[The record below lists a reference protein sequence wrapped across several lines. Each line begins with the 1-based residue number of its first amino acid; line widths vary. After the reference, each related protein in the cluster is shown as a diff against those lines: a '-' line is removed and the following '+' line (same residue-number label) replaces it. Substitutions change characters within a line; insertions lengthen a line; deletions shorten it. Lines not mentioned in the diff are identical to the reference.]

1 MTSRPLIDAKNLTRI
16 FDAAPGRPPI
26 RAVDSLTISI
36 PASAR
41 LVALVGPDGA
51 GKSTLMRL
59 VCGLEVPDH
68 GYIEVFGQAPDPDDE
83 RFLETVAYMPQSL
96 GLYKDLSVIE
106 NLELFGTLRGAKP
119 MKAGMSLAEH
129 YRQLLQLTGL
139 AGFEG
144 RLAGDLSGGMKQ
156 KLALSIAL
164 VRAPRFLILDEPTVG
179 VDPLSRRELWHII
192 HQMMTL
198 TQTTCFFS
206 TAYLE
211 EAEKADWVICLT
223 NGHLLAA
230 DTPTALLSKA
240 QGQTFRVQLGDV
252 ADPIK
257 QTYTRRLMQRV
268 GLSDETFCLDVVPRD
283 GAIEL
288 LTQKSQTLSTVKAW
302 LIAQWGSVFVATVD
316 VTTRPARMEDAYAL
330 MTFEGKHRAELGI
343 TVDALTGQ
351 AASTG
356 PNGMSPGDASIVIE
370 AAEVSRHFGDFVAVA
385 ASSFTVHR
393 GEIFGLLGPNGA
405 GKTTTFRMLCGLLPP
420 SSGRVMLE
428 DRDLRKA
435 LAKARAEIG
444 YVAQKF
450 SLYANLTVEENLRYF
465 ARSYGFYGATLTK
478 QVEDA
483 LVAYE
488 LARYRKMPAN
498 DLPLGAKRDLA
509 IACALL
515 HQPAILFLDEATSG
529 ADLASRRHFWR
540 GLTRLAA
547 QGTTIVVTTHFME
560 EAEYC
565 DRFLIQEAGRILA
578 IGTPNEIRSAAR
590 QVSDGQPIRSI
601 EEAFVALVE
610 EDRRARQSVTTS
622 EGATHD

>member
-428 DRDLRKA
+428 GRDLRKA

-529 ADLASRRHFWR
+529 ADLVSRRHFWR

>member
-139 AGFEG
+139 AGFED

-356 PNGMSPGDASIVIE
+356 PNGMLPGDASIVIE

-578 IGTPNEIRSAAR
+578 IGTPNEIRSVAR